1 MKNIELL
8 KNIADENNLE
18 LDYLTDGSPIFQD
31 KNLYTFTSDSVVLAR
46 FVDEDKIERLVDF
59 CSGSGEL
66 RILRHPEVT
75 PTDLEVM
82 VTITI
87 SKYRDQYRV
96 KPLAV

>member
-1 MKNIELL
+1 MPLLPTESCFFPIALSGAAAQFPHKMKLPRDRNGEYDFGCFLRCM
-8 KNIADENNLE
+8 
-18 LDYLTDGSPIFQD
+18 G
-31 KNLYTFTSDSVVLAR
+31 
-46 FVDEDKIERLVDF
+46 DF

-87 SKYRDQYRV
+87 SKYRGQYRV